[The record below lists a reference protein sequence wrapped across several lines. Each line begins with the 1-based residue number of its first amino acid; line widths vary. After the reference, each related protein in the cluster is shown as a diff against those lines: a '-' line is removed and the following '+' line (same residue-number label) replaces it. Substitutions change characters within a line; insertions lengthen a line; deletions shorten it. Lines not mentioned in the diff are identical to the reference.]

1 MRVVIDQDLCGT
13 TGQCVLTLP
22 GIFRQRE
29 PDGVAEVCVA
39 KVPQALHAA
48 ARLAASQ
55 CPVAAIRVI
64 ESDAGERASA
74 DPAPSPAQAERHA
87 AKDQRNPGGR
97 FEGKVAVVTGAGA
110 GIGKACALAIAREGG
125 RVVVADIDGSAAV
138 ACTAKIAAEAGHALA
153 LAMDIADAQAVAALF
168 ETAERHFGGVDL
180 LVNNASAMHLT
191 PRDRTILDLDLAV
204 WDQTMATNLRGTL
217 LCCRQAIPR
226 MIARGGGAIVNMSSC
241 QGLSGDTAQTSYA
254 ASKAAMNMLSA
265 SLATQYGHAQIR
277 CNAVAPGL
285 IMTERLLAKLDECM
299 QRHLSRHQLLQRV
312 GRPEDVAALVAFLL
326 SDDAAFI
333 TGQVLCIDGGML
345 AHVPTYAD
353 GGNSRAARPAGD
365 TAEAAAAPRC

>member
-1 MRVVIDQDLCGT
+1 MPRKT
-13 TGQCVLTLP
+13 N
-22 GIFRQRE
+22 
-29 PDGVAEVCVA
+29 
-39 KVPQALHAA
+39 
-48 ARLAASQ
+48 
-55 CPVAAIRVI
+55 AIQ
-64 ESDAGERASA
+64 EDTM
-74 DPAPSPAQAERHA
+74 
-87 AKDQRNPGGR
+87 GR

-125 RVVVADIDGSAAV
+125 RVVVADIDGSAAI
-138 ACTAKIAAEAGHALA
+138 AGAAQIAAEAGHALA
-153 LAMDIADAQAVAALF
+153 MDMDIADAQAVTALF
-168 ETAERHFGGVDL
+168 ETAERQLGGVDL

-191 PRDRTILDLDLAV
+191 PRDRAILDLDLAV

-241 QGLSGDTAQTSYA
+241 QGLSGDTSHTSYA

-299 QRHLSRHQLLQRV
+299 QRHLRRHQLLPRV

-333 TGQVLCIDGGML
+333 TGQVVCIDGGML

-353 GGNSRAARPAGD
+353 GGNSRAARPA
-365 TAEAAAAPRC
+365 AEAAAAPRC

>member
-1 MRVVIDQDLCGT
+1 
-13 TGQCVLTLP
+13 
-22 GIFRQRE
+22 
-29 PDGVAEVCVA
+29 
-39 KVPQALHAA
+39 
-48 ARLAASQ
+48 
-55 CPVAAIRVI
+55 
-64 ESDAGERASA
+64 
-74 DPAPSPAQAERHA
+74 
-87 AKDQRNPGGR
+87 
-97 FEGKVAVVTGAGA
+97 
-110 GIGKACALAIAREGG
+110 
-125 RVVVADIDGSAAV
+125 
-138 ACTAKIAAEAGHALA
+138 
-153 LAMDIADAQAVAALF
+153 
-168 ETAERHFGGVDL
+168 
-180 LVNNASAMHLT
+180 MHLT
-191 PRDRTILDLDLAV
+191 PHDRAILDLDLAV

-299 QRHLSRHQLLQRV
+299 QRHLRRHQLLPRV

-333 TGQVLCIDGGML
+333 IGQVVCIDGGML
-345 AHVPTYAD
+345 AHMPTYAD

-365 TAEAAAAPRC
+365 TAEAAAAPSC

>member
-1 MRVVIDQDLCGT
+1 MPRKT
-13 TGQCVLTLP
+13 N
-22 GIFRQRE
+22 
-29 PDGVAEVCVA
+29 
-39 KVPQALHAA
+39 
-48 ARLAASQ
+48 
-55 CPVAAIRVI
+55 AIQ
-64 ESDAGERASA
+64 EDTM
-74 DPAPSPAQAERHA
+74 
-87 AKDQRNPGGR
+87 GR
-97 FEGKVAVVTGAGA
+97 FEGKVTGA

-125 RVVVADIDGSAAV
+125 RVVVADIDGSAAI
-138 ACTAKIAAEAGHALA
+138 AGAARIAAEAGHA
-153 LAMDIADAQAVAALF
+153 LAMDIADAQAVTALF
-168 ETAERHFGGVDL
+168 EMAERQLGGVDL

-191 PRDRTILDLDLAV
+191 PRDRAILDLDLAV

-241 QGLSGDTAQTSYA
+241 QGLSGDTAHTSYA

-299 QRHLSRHQLLQRV
+299 QRHLRRHQLLPRV

-333 TGQVLCIDGGML
+333 TGQVVCIDGGML

-353 GGNSRAARPAGD
+353 GGNSRAARPAGE

>member
-1 MRVVIDQDLCGT
+1 M
-13 TGQCVLTLP
+13 
-22 GIFRQRE
+22 
-29 PDGVAEVCVA
+29 
-39 KVPQALHAA
+39 
-48 ARLAASQ
+48 
-55 CPVAAIRVI
+55 
-64 ESDAGERASA
+64 
-74 DPAPSPAQAERHA
+74 
-87 AKDQRNPGGR
+87 GR

-125 RVVVADIDGSAAV
+125 KVMVADIDGSAAI
-138 ACTAKIAAEAGHALA
+138 ACTTQIAAEGGHAPA
-153 LAMDIADAQAVAALF
+153 LATDIADAQAVAELF
-168 ETAERHFGGVDL
+168 EMAERRFSGVDL

-191 PRDRTILDLDLAV
+191 LRDRAILDLDLAV
-204 WDQTMATNLRGTL
+204 WDQTMTTNLRGTL
-217 LCCRQAIPR
+217 LCCRQAIPQ
-226 MIARGGGAIVNMSSC
+226 MVVRGGGAIVNMSSC

-265 SLATQYGHAQIR
+265 SLATQYGHAHIR

-299 QRHLSRHQLLQRV
+299 QRHLRRHQLLPRV

-326 SDDAAFI
+326 SDDATFI

-353 GGNSRAARPAGD
+353 GGNSPAARTFGETTKSAQL
-365 TAEAAAAPRC
+365 PRW

>member
-1 MRVVIDQDLCGT
+1 M
-13 TGQCVLTLP
+13 
-22 GIFRQRE
+22 
-29 PDGVAEVCVA
+29 
-39 KVPQALHAA
+39 
-48 ARLAASQ
+48 ARKSN
-55 CPVAAIRVI
+55 AIQ
-64 ESDAGERASA
+64 EDTM
-74 DPAPSPAQAERHA
+74 
-87 AKDQRNPGGR
+87 GR

-125 RVVVADIDGSAAV
+125 RVVVADIDGSAAI
-138 ACTAKIAAEAGHALA
+138 ACTAQIAAEAGHALA

-168 ETAERHFGGVDL
+168 ETAEQHFGGVDL

-204 WDQTMATNLRGTL
+204 WDETMATNLRGTL

-265 SLATQYGHAQIR
+265 SLATQYGQSQIR

-299 QRHLSRHQLLQRV
+299 QRRLRRHQLLPRV

-333 TGQVLCIDGGML
+333 TGQVVCIDGGML
-345 AHVPTYAD
+345 THVPTYAD

-365 TAEAAAAPRC
+365 TAEADAAPGR

>member
-1 MRVVIDQDLCGT
+1 M
-13 TGQCVLTLP
+13 P
-22 GIFRQRE
+22 RE
-29 PDGVAEVCVA
+29 TN
-39 KVPQALHAA
+39 
-48 ARLAASQ
+48 
-55 CPVAAIRVI
+55 AIQ
-64 ESDAGERASA
+64 EDTM
-74 DPAPSPAQAERHA
+74 
-87 AKDQRNPGGR
+87 GR
-97 FEGKVAVVTGAGA
+97 FADKVAVVTGA

-125 RVVVADIDGSAAV
+125 RAVVADIDGSAAI
-138 ACTAKIAAEAGHALA
+138 ACTAQIASEADRALA
-153 LAMDIADAQAVAALF
+153 SATDIADAHAVAALF

-180 LVNNASAMHLT
+180 LVHLT
-191 PRDRTILDLDLAV
+191 PRDRGILDLDLAV

-226 MIARGGGAIVNMSSC
+226 MIGRGGGAIVNTSSC

-285 IMTERLLAKLDECM
+285 IMTDRLLAKLDECT
-299 QRHLSRHQLLQRV
+299 QRHLRRHQLLPRV
-312 GRPEDVAALVAFLL
+312 GRPDDVAALVAFLL

-333 TGQVLCIDGGML
+333 TGQVVCIDGGML

-353 GGNSRAARPAGD
+353 GGNSRAARPSGE
-365 TAEAAAAPRC
+365 TAEADTSLRC

>member
-1 MRVVIDQDLCGT
+1 M
-13 TGQCVLTLP
+13 
-22 GIFRQRE
+22 
-29 PDGVAEVCVA
+29 
-39 KVPQALHAA
+39 
-48 ARLAASQ
+48 
-55 CPVAAIRVI
+55 
-64 ESDAGERASA
+64 
-74 DPAPSPAQAERHA
+74 
-87 AKDQRNPGGR
+87 GR

-110 GIGKACALAIAREGG
+110 GIGKACALAIAREGC
-125 RVVVADIDGSAAV
+125 RVVVADIDGSAAI
-138 ACTAKIAAEAGHALA
+138 ACTAQIASEAGHALA

-168 ETAERHFGGVDL
+168 ETAERQFGGVDL

-191 PRDRTILDLDLAV
+191 PRDRAILDLDLTV

-217 LCCRQAIPR
+217 LCCREAIPR

-254 ASKAAMNMLSA
+254 ASKAAMNMLSG
-265 SLATQYGHAQIR
+265 SLATQYGHVQIR

-285 IMTERLLAKLDECM
+285 IMTERLLAKLDERM
-299 QRHLSRHQLLQRV
+299 QRHLRRHQLLPRV

-333 TGQVLCIDGGML
+333 TGQVVCIDGGML

-353 GGNSRAARPAGD
+353 GGNSGAARPAGH
-365 TAEAAAAPRC
+365 TADAVTVPRG

>member
-1 MRVVIDQDLCGT
+1 M
-13 TGQCVLTLP
+13 
-22 GIFRQRE
+22 
-29 PDGVAEVCVA
+29 
-39 KVPQALHAA
+39 
-48 ARLAASQ
+48 
-55 CPVAAIRVI
+55 
-64 ESDAGERASA
+64 
-74 DPAPSPAQAERHA
+74 
-87 AKDQRNPGGR
+87 GR

-125 RVVVADIDGSAAV
+125 RLVVADIDGSAAS
-138 ACTAKIAAEAGHALA
+138 ACTAQIASEAGHALA

-191 PRDRTILDLDLAV
+191 PRDRAILDLDVAV

-217 LCCRQAIPR
+217 LCCRQALPR

-241 QGLSGDTAQTSYA
+241 QGLSGDTALTSYA

-299 QRHLSRHQLLQRV
+299 QRHLRRHQLLPHV

-333 TGQVLCIDGGML
+333 TGQVVCIDGGML

-353 GGNSRAARPAGD
+353 GGNSRAAGPAGD
-365 TAEAAAAPRC
+365 TGKAAAEPR